1 MIITL
6 YLLILSIYEHLKVFY
21 TENKIQIKILYSVFL
36 NYELKAFDLVTLSS
50 NSFNEE
56 LELVVQILFFF
67 SDKTSIYKSEAN

>member
-67 SDKTSIYKSEAN
+67 QR